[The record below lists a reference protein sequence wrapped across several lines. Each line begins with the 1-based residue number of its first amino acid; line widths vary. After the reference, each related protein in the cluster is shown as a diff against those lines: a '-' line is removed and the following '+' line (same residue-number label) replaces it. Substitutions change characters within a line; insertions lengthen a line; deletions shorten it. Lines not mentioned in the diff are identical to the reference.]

1 MSHQDN
7 HVIRA
12 RPDDEGI
19 EFEMNREL
27 DRDERRMIDQ
37 RAEWYAQMRKERGW
51 A

>member
-1 MSHQDN
+1 VSHQDN
-7 HVIRA
+7 HVIQI
-12 RPDDEGI
+12 RPDDEDI
-19 EFEMNREL
+19 EYEMNHEL

>member
-7 HVIRA
+7 HVINIH
-12 RPDDEGI
+12 PDDESV
-19 EFEMNREL
+19 EFEINHEL

-37 RAEWYAQMRKERGW
+37 RAEWYARMRKERGW